1 MARTRSFVA
10 LIAAATIA
18 LTGCG
23 DGAKGGDGKL
33 DYDDSPLSK
42 YLSSIFSGGLSPDAT
57 PEEQQAYWN
66 EQQRK
71 TEELVAKCMTEQ
83 GFEYFPNNP
92 QVDTPIPVEGD
103 TENMWRPDD
112 RDWVEKYGYG
122 AINNPWQEQGD
133 PTVEPLP
140 DPEATAPPNPNDDYV
155 NSLSEAEQQAYYEA
169 LYGKQVEPAPGEEP
183 TYDWR
188 NQGCY
193 GAAQHEVNGESPW
206 EMAEN
211 KAIIE
216 AIQKFYEGL
225 QNLPELAKL
234 NGEWAACMTEAGFS
248 GFRKQ
253 EDAAQSIYDLQQK
266 YYEDAYK
273 GGEENPDPNIGTM
286 KDPEYA
292 KIAEQ
297 EIPLALAD
305 LGCREKTDYRQQQL
319 RIQFAAEEQ
328 FIADHKEELDAMK
341 ARAEQAAP
349 K

>member
-18 LTGCG
+18 LTGCAG
-23 DGAKGGDGKL
+23 TVNGGDGKL
-33 DYDDSPLSK
+33 DWDDSPLQK
-42 YLSSIFSGGLSPDAT
+42 YLAAVFSGGLSPDAT
-57 PEEQQAYWN
+57 PEEQQAYYA

-83 GFEYFPNNP
+83 GFEYIPNNP
-92 QVDTPIPVEGD
+92 QVDTPIPVDGGE
-103 TENMWRPDD
+103 EKWRPDD

-122 AINNPWQEQGD
+122 AINNPWQEEGGGPGID
-133 PTVEPLP
+133 PMPEPTP
-140 DPEATAPPNPNDDYV
+140 HTDPNQAYYE
-155 NSLSEAEQQAYYEA
+155 SLSEAEQQAYQEA
-169 LYGKQVEPAPGEEP
+169 LYGKPQEGGTDDEPVEW
-183 TYDWR
+183 DWTKA
-188 NQGCY
+188 GCY

-206 EMAEN
+206 EQKEN
-211 KAIIE
+211 KPIID
-216 AIQKFYEGL
+216 ALQKFYEGV

-234 NGEWAACMTEAGFS
+234 DADWAACMTEAGFP
-248 GFRKQ
+248 GFSKQ
-253 EDAAQSIYDLQQK
+253 WDAQNSIYDLINK
-266 YYEDAYK
+266 YWENAPQ
-273 GGEENPDPNIGTM
+273 GEGEQDPNFGTP

-305 LGCREKTDYRQQQL
+305 LGCREKTDYRQAQM

-328 FIADHKEELDAMK
+328 FIADHKEELEALK
-341 ARAEQAAP
+341 ARAEQSRQ

>member
-10 LIAAATIA
+10 LVAAATIA

-23 DGAKGGDGKL
+23 GNGTNGGDGKL
-33 DYDDSPLSK
+33 TWEDSPLQK
-42 YLSSIFSGGLSPDAT
+42 YLAVVFNGGLSPDAT
-57 PEEQQAYWN
+57 PEEQQAYWA

-83 GFEYFPNNP
+83 GFEYVPNNP
-92 QVDTPIPVEGD
+92 QVEAPIPVDQGE
-103 TENMWRPDD
+103 EKWRPDD

-122 AINNPWQEQGD
+122 AINNPWQEEND
-133 PTVEPLP
+133 PGANPMPEPTPQP
-140 DPEATAPPNPNDDYV
+140 DPNSEYYD
-155 NSLSEAEQQAYYEA
+155 SLSEAEQQAYQEA
-169 LYGKQVEPAPGEEP
+169 LYGKWEEPAPGEEP
-183 TYDWR
+183 APQDPSKM
-188 NQGCY
+188 GCY

-206 EMAEN
+206 EQEEN
-211 KAIIE
+211 KPIID
-216 AIQKFYEGL
+216 ALQKFYESV

-234 NGEWAACMTEAGFS
+234 DADWAACMTEAGYP
-248 GFRKQ
+248 GFKKQ
-253 EDAAQSIYDLQQK
+253 WDAQNSIYELVNK
-266 YYEDAYK
+266 YWENAPQ
-273 GGEENPDPNIGTM
+273 GEGEQDPNFGTP

-305 LGCREKTDYRQQQL
+305 LGCREKTDYQQSQM

-328 FIADHKEELDAMK
+328 FIADHKEELDALK
-341 ARAEQAAP
+341 ARAEQGR